1 MLTQY
6 KLTLQ
11 PEKPCSPR
19 PEWAYRLYAALLAE
33 TSQDFAASVHQS
45 AVTPVS
51 QFLLHTPQGLQWT
64 INLLGEE
71 SEAVLAPVIDRLDR
85 IWLEKDRVVLLTEK
99 RSSRMLCSA
108 DELFALAAQGNSQLH
123 RLRFCT
129 PTCFKSVGQYLPL
142 PTTRLIVQSLM
153 KKWNGCISECP
164 IEDEDGQGMET
175 LAAGLRPRGFQ
186 LCNRN
191 YYLKGNSIPGF
202 VGELNLDNRLNG
214 FHRELADALL
224 LFADFAGIGIKT
236 TLGMGGV
243 VHITHT

>member
-33 TSQDFAASVHQS
+33 TSQDFAVSVHQS

-51 QFLLHTPQGLQWT
+51 QFLRHTPQGLQWT
-64 INLLGEE
+64 INLLGE
-71 SEAVLAPVIDRLDR
+71 AVLAPVIDRLDR
-85 IWLEKDRVVLLTEK
+85 VLLEKDRVVLLTEK
-99 RSSRMLCSA
+99 RSSHMLCSA

-142 PTTRLIVQSLM
+142 MRMDREWRRWLLDCGRVIFSFAAA
-153 KKWNGCISECP
+153 P
-164 IEDEDGQGMET
+164 I
-175 LAAGLRPRGFQ
+175 
-186 LCNRN
+186 
-191 YYLKGNSIPGF
+191 I
-202 VGELNLDNRLNG
+202 
-214 FHRELADALL
+214 
-224 LFADFAGIGIKT
+224 
-236 TLGMGGV
+236 
-243 VHITHT
+243 

>member
-99 RSSRMLCSA
+99 RTLI
-108 DELFALAAQGNSQLH
+108 F
-123 RLRFCT
+123 
-129 PTCFKSVGQYLPL
+129 LPKI
-142 PTTRLIVQSLM
+142 R
-153 KKWNGCISECP
+153 
-164 IEDEDGQGMET
+164 
-175 LAAGLRPRGFQ
+175 
-186 LCNRN
+186 
-191 YYLKGNSIPGF
+191 
-202 VGELNLDNRLNG
+202 
-214 FHRELADALL
+214 
-224 LFADFAGIGIKT
+224 
-236 TLGMGGV
+236 
-243 VHITHT
+243 

>member
-33 TSQDFAASVHQS
+33 TSQDFAVSVHQS

-51 QFLLHTPQGLQWT
+51 QFLRHTPQGLQWT

-85 IWLEKDRVVLLTEK
+85 VLLEKDRVVLLTEK

-129 PTCFKSVGQYLPL
+129 PTCFKSVGQYPSSAHDASNCAK
-142 PTTRLIVQSLM
+142 PDEKVERLHFRM
-153 KKWNGCISECP
+153 P
-164 IEDEDGQGMET
+164 D
-175 LAAGLRPRGFQ
+175 
-186 LCNRN
+186 
-191 YYLKGNSIPGF
+191 
-202 VGELNLDNRLNG
+202 
-214 FHRELADALL
+214 
-224 LFADFAGIGIKT
+224 
-236 TLGMGGV
+236 
-243 VHITHT
+243 